1 MRFDSAVFLA
11 PHPRAS
17 TTTTRR
23 AFLLAGGSFILGASV
38 GGACG
43 YSAGVRTANI
53 GAGAARE
60 LDLAAGLAATGDA
73 DLDELR
79 QLAIQA
85 PLAELVERQVL
96 FLDQVR
102 STYHADTFLWYGVAR
117 LVEGAVSASLTPATQ
132 RSRQRLI
139 QLLDGMD
146 PAVAPANG
154 LRLRDRLGELR
165 RSGK

>member
-79 QLAIQA
+79 RLAIQA
-85 PLAELVERQVL
+85 PVDELAGAYLIFIEQLRRTYSNDDYLWHGMQRLAQGIVEGQHRSWNSQVKQTVIQMIEGIKPGLVPARA
-96 FLDQVR
+96 
-102 STYHADTFLWYGVAR
+102 HALIAR
-117 LVEGAVSASLTPATQ
+117 LP
-132 RSRQRLI
+132 
-139 QLLDGMD
+139 
-146 PAVAPANG
+146 
-154 LRLRDRLGELR
+154 ELR
-165 RSGK
+165 AAR